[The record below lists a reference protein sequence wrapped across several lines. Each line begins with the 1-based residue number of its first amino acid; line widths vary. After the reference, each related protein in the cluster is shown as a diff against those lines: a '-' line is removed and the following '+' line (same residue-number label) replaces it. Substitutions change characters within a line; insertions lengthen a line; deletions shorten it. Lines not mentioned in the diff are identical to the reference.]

1 MYIWLDARPSAKR
14 LDSTASLRRAPS
26 ELLAAYRAGQSHEA
40 PCPHGN
46 CMPFAPRVFPGFE
59 VVQFLFCGSVALTSL
74 RGPIHSKLD
83 LWGPKVVRWCLGL
96 SGISFYHLLGHK
108 TGGPRG
114 SAICV
119 GPYWHIHVSDHPHS
133 APAATSR
140 VLNLLMGHRLGGL
153 EICQSPVGLPTK
165 ILQIAL

>member
-1 MYIWLDARPSAKR
+1 MHINQRILP
-14 LDSTASLRRAPS
+14 
-26 ELLAAYRAGQSHEA
+26 
-40 PCPHGN
+40 
-46 CMPFAPRVFPGFE
+46 
-59 VVQFLFCGSVALTSL
+59 SVALTSL

-83 LWGPKVVRWCLGL
+83 LWGPKVVSWCLGL

-119 GPYWHIHVSDHPHS
+119 GPHWHIHVYDHPHS

>member
-59 VVQFLFCGSVALTSL
+59 VVQFLFCGFGSFNIQVSSL
-74 RGPIHSKLD
+74 RN
-83 LWGPKVVRWCLGL
+83 C
-96 SGISFYHLLGHK
+96 
-108 TGGPRG
+108 
-114 SAICV
+114 
-119 GPYWHIHVSDHPHS
+119 
-133 APAATSR
+133 
-140 VLNLLMGHRLGGL
+140 L
-153 EICQSPVGLPTK
+153 EILRIGCCKL
-165 ILQIAL
+165 LQRPYVQDPF